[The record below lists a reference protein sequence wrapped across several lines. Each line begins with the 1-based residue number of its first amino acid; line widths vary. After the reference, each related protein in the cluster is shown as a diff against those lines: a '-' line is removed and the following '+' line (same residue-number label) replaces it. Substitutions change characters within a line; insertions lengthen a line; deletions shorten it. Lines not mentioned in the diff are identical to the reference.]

1 MNDGTNDGTNDGG
14 DKETQMTPFATGD
27 RVRMAAMEPPGHV
40 RAPWYLRG
48 KTGVIER
55 DLGMTGDPEALAYGH
70 FDAPKR
76 RLYRVR
82 FEMREIWG
90 DDAERSTDCLDAE
103 IFDNWLE
110 AADAARP

>member
-1 MNDGTNDGTNDGG
+1 M
-14 DKETQMTPFATGD
+14 PFPVGAPVRL
-27 RVRMAAMEPPGHV
+27 RVMDPPGHV

-55 DLGMTGDPEALAYGH
+55 DLGETGDPEALAYGRTN
-70 FDAPKR
+70 APRR

-82 FEMREIWG
+82 FDMAEVWG
-90 DDAERSTDCLDAE
+90 EAAERSSDRIDAE

-110 AADAARP
+110 PADAP